1 MNIAGKVPKKVSRYY
16 DSKKNLNIFYDKAV
30 EDKDKIPGLVGFLNC
45 EYEQLL
51 ETKGRFILDDV
62 LSEQHM
68 RPIPV
73 ILSNKCPKGKRY
85 RASDDWVAKTIVRE
99 LQKDY
104 SEDEKEGIVKKI
116 LKERSF
122 QPPISGMYFHNG
134 NHASDE
140 KCDEMLPQGPYIEL
154 YYRDTFCHDEEDYK
168 AGLSACLAHEYFHFL
183 HDLYAGEE
191 FNKTG
196 WRRERVI
203 ESLADYFSFSYCLS
217 KAGKITPSCINPEAL
232 KRWAKRRFNCWQFRF
247 GSPWPYA
254 FAYCFFYGYDTDPM
268 EYSDS
273 LNDIR
278 KNGCFEKFNT
288 VLRFS
293 KISMSRAYK
302 ELTYNVPYI

>member
-1 MNIAGKVPKKVSRYY
+1 MNIAGKVPEKVSRYY
-16 DSKKNLNIFYDKAV
+16 SSKKHLNIRYDQAV
-30 EDKDKIPGLVGFLNC
+30 EDKDKIPGLVEFLNG
-45 EYEQLL
+45 EYEKLL

-73 ILSNKCPKGKRY
+73 ILSSKCPKGKRY

-104 SEDEKEGIVKKI
+104 SEDEKEGIIKKI

-122 QPPISGMYFHNG
+122 QPWVSGRYFHNDTCQSREDYDDAIS
-134 NHASDE
+134 N
-140 KCDEMLPQGPYIEL
+140 GPYIEL
-154 YYRDTFCHDEEDYK
+154 YYKSTFCSDEEDYK
-168 AGLSACLAHEYFHFL
+168 SWLSACLAHEYFHFL
-183 HDLYAGEE
+183 HDSYAGKE

-196 WRRERVI
+196 WRRERVV

-217 KAGKITPSCINPEAL
+217 KAGAITSGCINPEAL
-232 KRWAKRRFNCWQFRF
+232 KRWTMRQFNNWQYRFR
-247 GSPWPYA
+247 SPWPYA
-254 FAYCFFYGYDTDPM
+254 FAYCFFYGYDTVPM

-288 VLRFS
+288 VLRLS
-293 KISMSRAYK
+293 KISMSRAYR
-302 ELTYNVPYI
+302 ELTCNVPYI